1 MDPIL
6 VINDDSALLAQ
17 MTNLLR
23 EGDYY
28 HLAAS
33 SGKQALT
40 MATGYDFKLVILD
53 LKLADMDGDVLYQ
66 RLLKAQKNLNLP
78 VVALV
83 DSFDGEEVDVVN
95 RLLPQGAV
103 TLLSKPLKNEW
114 LVELF
119 DRYGDQKAKRV

>member
-17 MTNLLR
+17 MIGLLR
-23 EGDYY
+23 EGEYY

-40 MATGYDFKLVILD
+40 MASGYDFKLVILD
-53 LKLADMDGDVLYQ
+53 LKLGDMDGDVLYQ
-66 RLLKAQKNLNLP
+66 RLLSAQKNPTLP
-78 VVALV
+78 MVALV
-83 DSFDGEEVDVVN
+83 DSLDGEEVDVVN

-119 DRYGDQKAKRV
+119 ERYGDKKAKRI